1 MRKNRV
7 NVPHRD
13 VNASEFL
20 VSSPAQAGS
29 VRPPIDDSLICKQP
43 SGYWLNTGEAYDLLK
58 NRAVALQQAV
68 FGVLVPACWTRQ
80 GANTRPG
87 IRPRVR
93 PTRPAWLE
101 TALFTAMAVNCLTP

>member
-20 VSSPAQAGS
+20 VSSLAQAGS
-29 VRPPIDDSLICKQP
+29 VRPPIDDSLKRKQP
-43 SGYWLNTGEAYDLLK
+43 AGYWLNTGEAYDFLE
-58 NRAVALQQAV
+58 NQAAALQQAG

-80 GANTRPG
+80 GAKARPG
-87 IRPRVR
+87 IRPSS
-93 PTRPAWLE
+93 PSGD
-101 TALFTAMAVNCLTP
+101 